1 MTIPY
6 YRSWG
11 ISMAIESVALMQSI
25 LSDNWNRA
33 NTSQRKPV
41 VMDITTLEPGRGK
54 RFDLNRSDGV
64 FLYETAHNEEQPEV
78 FYDFVHT
85 RINITIDART
95 VRGRDHLMKL
105 EDEIRRIIHLNR
117 KGDGQNLDR
126 LLYKTR
132 TDLSDRTKQ
141 LHRMT
146 FQVEIV
152 IFSELIA

>member
-1 MTIPY
+1 MGLE
-6 YRSWG
+6 S
-11 ISMAIESVALMQSI
+11 IELMKSI
-25 LSDNWNRA
+25 LDTNWNRA
-33 NTSQRKPV
+33 NTNQRKLV
-41 VMDITTLEPGRGK
+41 ITDITTLDPGRGK

-85 RINITIDART
+85 RINVTIDVRT
-95 VRGRDHLMKL
+95 VKGRSHLMKL
-105 EDEIRRIIHLNR
+105 EDEVRRIIHLKR

-126 LLYKTR
+126 LLFKTR
-132 TDLSDRTKQ
+132 TDLSDRTKH

>member
-1 MTIPY
+1 
-6 YRSWG
+6 
-11 ISMAIESVALMQSI
+11 MALESIELMKSI
-25 LSDNWNRA
+25 LDTNWNRA
-33 NTSQRKPV
+33 NTDQRKPV
-41 VMDITTLEPGRGK
+41 ITDITTLDPGRGK
-54 RFDLNRSDGV
+54 RFDLNRSDGL

-85 RINITIDART
+85 RINVTIDVRT
-95 VRGRDHLMKL
+95 VRGRDRLMKL
-105 EDEIRRIIHLNR
+105 EDEVRRIIHLKR

-126 LLYKTR
+126 LLFKTR
-132 TDLSDRTKQ
+132 TDLSDRTKH

>member
-1 MTIPY
+1 
-6 YRSWG
+6 
-11 ISMAIESVALMQSI
+11 MAKESIELVVEAF
-25 LSDNWNRA
+25 DVGWNRA
-33 NTSQRKPV
+33 NSNQRKPV
-41 VMDITTLEPGRGK
+41 IMDITTLDPGRGK
-54 RFDLNRSDGV
+54 RFDLNRSDAL
-64 FLYETAHNEEQPEV
+64 FMYETAHNEEQPEI

-85 RINITIDART
+85 RINVTVDIRT
-95 VRGRDHLMKL
+95 VRGRAQLMKM
-105 EDEIRRIIHLNR
+105 EDEVRRIFHLNR
-117 KGDGQNLDR
+117 KGDCMNLDR

>member
-1 MTIPY
+1 
-6 YRSWG
+6 
-11 ISMAIESVALMQSI
+11 MALESIELMKSI
-25 LSDNWNRA
+25 LDTNWNRA
-33 NTSQRKPV
+33 NTDQRKPV
-41 VMDITTLEPGRGK
+41 ITDITTLDPGRGK
-54 RFDLNRSDGV
+54 RFDLNRSDGI

-85 RINITIDART
+85 RINVTIDART

-105 EDEIRRIIHLNR
+105 EDEIRRIIHLKR

-126 LLYKTR
+126 LLFKTR
-132 TDLSDRTKQ
+132 TDLSDRTKH

>member
-1 MTIPY
+1 VIE
-6 YRSWG
+6 
-11 ISMAIESVALMQSI
+11 MAKESVAIMQSV
-25 LSDNWNRA
+25 LSDGWNRA
-33 NTSQRKPV
+33 NTNQRKPV
-41 VMDITTLEPGRGK
+41 ITDITTLDPGRGK

-85 RINITIDART
+85 RINITVDVRT
-95 VRGRDHLMKL
+95 VRGRDQLMKM
-105 EDEIRRIIHLNR
+105 EDEVRRIIHSKR
-117 KGDGQNLDR
+117 KGDAINFDR

-132 TDLSDRTKQ
+132 TDLSDRTKH

>member
-1 MTIPY
+1 
-6 YRSWG
+6 
-11 ISMAIESVALMQSI
+11 MALESIELMKSI
-25 LSDNWNRA
+25 LDTNWNRA
-33 NTSQRKPV
+33 NTDQRKPV
-41 VMDITTLEPGRGK
+41 ITDITTLDPGRGK
-54 RFDLNRSDGV
+54 RFDLNRSDGI

-85 RINITIDART
+85 RINVTIDART
-95 VRGRDHLMKL
+95 VRGRDRLMKL
-105 EDEIRRIIHLNR
+105 EDEIRRIIHLKR

-126 LLYKTR
+126 LLFKTR
-132 TDLSDRTKQ
+132 TDLSDRTKH

>member
-1 MTIPY
+1 
-6 YRSWG
+6 
-11 ISMAIESVALMQSI
+11 MAKESVAIMQSV
-25 LSDNWNRA
+25 LDDNWNRG
-33 NTSQRKPV
+33 NTNQRKPV
-41 VMDITTLEPGRGK
+41 IMDITTLEPGRGK

-85 RINITIDART
+85 RINITVDART
-95 VRGRDHLMKL
+95 VRGRDQLMKM
-105 EDEIRRIIHLNR
+105 EDEIRRIVHSKR
-117 KGDGQNLDR
+117 KGDAINFDR
-126 LLYKTR
+126 MLFKTR
-132 TDLSDRTKQ
+132 TDLSDRSKH

>member
-1 MTIPY
+1 
-6 YRSWG
+6 
-11 ISMAIESVALMQSI
+11 MALESIELMKSI
-25 LSDNWNRA
+25 LDTNWNRA
-33 NTSQRKPV
+33 NTDQRKPV
-41 VMDITTLEPGRGK
+41 ITDITTLDPGRGK
-54 RFDLNRSDGV
+54 RFDLNRSDGL

-85 RINITIDART
+85 RINVTIDART
-95 VRGRDHLMKL
+95 VRGRDRLMKL
-105 EDEIRRIIHLNR
+105 ENEVRRIIHLKR

-126 LLYKTR
+126 LLFKTR
-132 TDLSDRTKQ
+132 TDLSDRTKH

>member
-1 MTIPY
+1 MGLE
-6 YRSWG
+6 S
-11 ISMAIESVALMQSI
+11 IELMESI
-25 LSDNWNRA
+25 LDTNWNRA
-33 NTSQRKPV
+33 NTNQRKPV
-41 VMDITTLEPGRGK
+41 ITDITTLDPGRGK

-85 RINITIDART
+85 RINVTIDVRT
-95 VRGRDHLMKL
+95 VKGRSHLMKL
-105 EDEIRRIIHLNR
+105 EDEVRRIIHLKR

-126 LLYKTR
+126 LLFKTR
-132 TDLSDRTKQ
+132 TDLSDRTKH